1 MAFIPPHA
9 HKETQQIDCDN
20 SMNDGSGT
28 VGMPGTQRRPGCRTA
43 PAGVAVLVRQGTV
56 PPATTWGR
64 RLMKI
69 GIVGS
74 GAMGSVYGALLAAAG
89 NDVWMFDKWQEHVD
103 AMRTRGLRC
112 QGASGDRTVRVN
124 ATTRAAAAGPCAL
137 AIVATKVMD
146 IEAALGD
153 ARAMIGRDTLVLA
166 IQNGLGNVER
176 VLRVLGAENLLFGV
190 AGGFGA
196 ELKGPGHVHHNGMEA
211 ITLAEL
217 EGGITA
223 RLERIADI
231 WRTAGFTVNVCDDL
245 WPVVW
250 SKLVA
255 NVAFSAICTVTGMR
269 VGQVRANEWA
279 WGIARACVEEAVAV
293 AAAKGI
299 GLAYHDPVR
308 WVSEFAGKIPNAR
321 PSMYQDLLAGRRS
334 EIDAIHGG
342 VVAEGAKAGVPT
354 PTCALMV
361 RLVKALEAKTHTHG
375 DAYRAL

>member
-1 MAFIPPHA
+1 
-9 HKETQQIDCDN
+9 
-20 SMNDGSGT
+20 
-28 VGMPGTQRRPGCRTA
+28 
-43 PAGVAVLVRQGTV
+43 
-56 PPATTWGR
+56 
-64 RLMKI
+64 MKI

-89 NDVWMFDKWQEHVD
+89 NDVWMFDKWQEHVA
-103 AMRTRGLRC
+103 AMRTHGLRC
-112 QGASGDRTVRVN
+112 EGASGDRTVRVN
-124 ATTRAAAAGPCAL
+124 ATTRAADAGPCTL

-146 IEAALGD
+146 IEAALGA
-153 ARAMIGRDTLVLA
+153 ARAMIGPQTSVLA

-176 VLRVLGAENLLFGV
+176 VQRVLGADNLLFGI

-211 ITLAEL
+211 INLAEL
-217 EGGITA
+217 AGGITA
-223 RLERIADI
+223 RLEQVAAV
-231 WRTAGFTVNVCDDL
+231 WRGAGFTVNVCADL

-255 NVAFSAICTVTGMR
+255 NVAFSAICTVTSMR
-269 VGQVRANEWA
+269 VGQVRANEAAWA
-279 WGIARACVEEAVAV
+279 VARACVEEAVAV

-299 GLAYHDPVR
+299 ELAYDDPVR

-321 PSMYQDLLAGRRS
+321 PSMYQDVLAGRRS

-342 VVAEGAKAGVPT
+342 VVAEGARVGVPT

-361 RLVKALEAKTHTHG
+361 QLVKALEAKARTHG
-375 DAYRAL
+375 EAYRAL